1 MKRHEEDAP
10 TSAQHVAGH
19 TTAIFTHCVLFGGLG
34 FVFTSTFFDASGFVT
49 SALVDTTNFFAGA
62 FFTATF
68 ALAITT
74 LLATVFTTTTSRAGL
89 CATLFALL
97 TAVDQ
102 GIEGGYIRHHDLQLH
117 RPEYFSSSLRM
128 LALLTSANQGVAGD
142 YIRHHAFQLHNLE
155 YFSNRSGC

>member
-1 MKRHEEDAP
+1 MGSEKSLGETLSRGMEWLGGIELEATYSEDSGTFEGCREEVFRCTHCELS
-10 TSAQHVAGH
+10 TSFAGH

-97 TAVDQ
+97 TAVETGFFVVFTD
-102 GIEGGYIRHHDLQLH
+102 R
-117 RPEYFSSSLRM
+117 FTSL
-128 LALLTSANQGVAGD
+128 LA
-142 YIRHHAFQLHNLE
+142 
-155 YFSNRSGC
+155 